1 MNVGV
6 ISGLCVAAVL
16 ALPAGSWL
24 LSGADEALPQ
34 PERQPLLA
42 NPRGALEQ
50 TRRRE
55 RIPPDRIIEPASD
68 GVVAVQ
74 WE

>member
-1 MNVGV
+1 MMRQYELVDR
-6 ISGLCVAAVL
+6 VL
-16 ALPAGSWL
+16 KYDP
-24 LSGADEALPQ
+24 GADEALPQ

-42 NPRGALEQ
+42 NPCGALEQ
-50 TRRRE
+50 KRRRE

>member
-6 ISGLCVAAVL
+6 VAGQRVSAVL
-16 ALPAGSWL
+16 ALPAGSRL
-24 LSGADEALPQ
+24 RSGADEALPQ

-50 TRRRE
+50 KRRRE
-55 RIPPDRIIEPASD
+55 RVPPDRIIEPASD